1 MNKHHLA
8 QRLILTT
15 AFLLIWSC
23 GPIED
28 NDGPLTEGESKFIYS
43 NTLYNINSAAAFFDG
58 SKTVQCAPSGS
69 YTLTGSVEGSS
80 VDRTYDIDMKPSSCE
95 MVAINPDNSRIELV
109 INGGPVKGVK
119 TADGGITLSGSFSWS
134 ASDGRSGSCT
144 MTPATSACL

>member
-1 MNKHHLA
+1 MTKNLTL
-8 QRLILTT
+8 LILSL
-15 AFLLIWSC
+15 ALIFTWGC
-23 GPIED
+23 GPIDD
-28 NDGPLTEGESKFIYS
+28 NDGPLTADESEFIYA
-43 NTLYNINSAAAFFDG
+43 NTLNKINSEAAFFDG

-69 YTLTGSVEGSS
+69 YTLTGTVEGSS

-95 MVAINPDNSRIELV
+95 MVAIKVDGSRIELV

-119 TADGGITLSGSFSWS
+119 TADGGITLSGSFSWT